1 MSDIDQALVRRLRQE
16 VADRVSRRHQ
26 EDEDAGREPLA
37 PEDQREYA
45 RRLILEALERHAH
58 ERIAAGV
65 PPPPPEVE
73 DELAQA
79 VHALLFGMGRLQPYL
94 DDETIENIN
103 ANGCDRVWVKYADGS
118 KRLVP
123 PIASSDAELVEQIRV
138 IAARMGLNERRFDTG
153 NPQLDLQLPD
163 GSRLSAVMGVSA
175 RPVLSIRRHR
185 YAKLT
190 LDDLVDLGTIDAH
203 LRWFLGAAVRAR
215 KNLVVAGGTNAGKT
229 TMLRAL
235 ASEIPS
241 SERLVTIENS
251 LELGLDTDPELHPDV
266 VALEA
271 REANAE
277 GEGAITMA
285 QLVRRGL
292 RMDPSRVIVGEVLGE
307 EVLSMLEA
315 MSQGNDGSMCTIH
328 ANSSRAVFRRIATY
342 AIKSAERLPVEAT
355 NLLIAGA
362 IDFVVFIAQRDETAL
377 GGRHHRFVSSV
388 REVLDADGHMVISN
402 EVFRPGADGRAVPDA
417 PLRCADDL
425 AGHGYDPALAAR
437 AWAS

>member
-1 MSDIDQALVRRLRQE
+1 VSDLDQALVRRLRQE

-26 EDEDAGREPLA
+26 EDEDAGREPLG

-45 RRLILEALERHAH
+45 RQLIHQVLERYA
-58 ERIAAGV
+58 EDRIAAGV
-65 PPPPPEVE
+65 PPLDAQTE

-94 DDETIENIN
+94 DDDMVENVN

-118 KRLVP
+118 KRMVP
-123 PIASSDAELVEQIRV
+123 PIASSDAELVEQIRT

-163 GSRLSAVMGVSA
+163 GSRLSAVMSVSA

-185 YAKLT
+185 YARLT
-190 LDDLVDLGTIDAH
+190 LDDLVDLGTIDVQ
-203 LRWFLGAAVRAR
+203 LRWLLGAAVRAR
-215 KNLVVAGGTNAGKT
+215 KNIIVAGGTNAGKT

-241 SERLVTIENS
+241 QERLVTIENS
-251 LELGLDTDPELHPDV
+251 LELGLDSDLEAHPDV

-271 REANAE
+271 REANTE

-328 ANSSRAVFRRIATY
+328 ANSSEAVFRRIATY

-355 NLLIAGA
+355 NLLVAGA
-362 IDFVVFIAQRDETAL
+362 IDFVVFIAQRDETAM
-377 GGRHHRFVSSV
+377 GGRHHRYVSSV
-388 REVLDADGHMVISN
+388 REILDADGHMVISN
-402 EVFRPGADGRAVPDA
+402 EVFQPGPDGRAVPGA
-417 PLRCADDL
+417 PVRCTEDL
-425 AGHGYDPALAAR
+425 ARHGYDPAMASR